1 MVLNYIENLFVLVYV
16 TTGWILI
23 FAFAMFVGIPIVI
36 ASSERKKQNEIVLL
50 AKGKLSTV
58 KVLFSKDVIDSYQSW
73 WIFSREKFL
82 GRLWW

>member
-58 KVLFSKDVIDSYQSW
+58 KVLFSKDVIDSYQS
-73 WIFSREKFL
+73 
-82 GRLWW
+82 

>member
-1 MVLNYIENLFVLVYV
+1 MVLNYIENLFFLVYV

-50 AKGKLSTV
+50 AKDKLSTV
-58 KVLFSKDVIDSYQSW
+58 KVLFSKDVIDSYQS
-73 WIFSREKFL
+73 
-82 GRLWW
+82 

>member
-1 MVLNYIENLFVLVYV
+1 MVLNYIEHLFVLVSV

-58 KVLFSKDVIDSYQSW
+58 KVLFSKDLIDSYQSW

>member
-1 MVLNYIENLFVLVYV
+1 MVLNYIEHLFVSVSV

>member
-1 MVLNYIENLFVLVYV
+1 MVLNYIENLFVLVSV

-58 KVLFSKDVIDSYQSW
+58 KVLFSKDVIDSYQS
-73 WIFSREKFL
+73 
-82 GRLWW
+82 

>member
-1 MVLNYIENLFVLVYV
+1 MVLNYIEHLFVLVSV

-58 KVLFSKDVIDSYQSW
+58 KVLFSKDVIDSYQS
-73 WIFSREKFL
+73 
-82 GRLWW
+82 

>member
-50 AKGKLSTV
+50 AKDKLSTV

>member
-73 WIFSREKFL
+73 WIFSREKFV
-82 GRLWW
+82 GRLW

>member
-1 MVLNYIENLFVLVYV
+1 MVLNYIEHLFVLVSV

>member
-1 MVLNYIENLFVLVYV
+1 MVLNYIEHLFVLVSV

-58 KVLFSKDVIDSYQSW
+58 KVLFSKDLIDSYQS
-73 WIFSREKFL
+73 
-82 GRLWW
+82 

>member
-1 MVLNYIENLFVLVYV
+1 MVLNYIEHLFVLVYV

-50 AKGKLSTV
+50 AKDKLSTV
-58 KVLFSKDVIDSYQSW
+58 KVLFSKDVIDSYQS
-73 WIFSREKFL
+73 
-82 GRLWW
+82 

>member
-1 MVLNYIENLFVLVYV
+1 MVLNYIEHLFVLVSV

-50 AKGKLSTV
+50 AKDKLSTV
-58 KVLFSKDVIDSYQSW
+58 KVLFSKDEIDSYQS
-73 WIFSREKFL
+73 
-82 GRLWW
+82 

>member
-1 MVLNYIENLFVLVYV
+1 MVLNYIEHLFVLVSV

-50 AKGKLSTV
+50 AKDKLSTV

-73 WIFSREKFL
+73 WIFSREKFV
-82 GRLWW
+82 GRLW

>member
-50 AKGKLSTV
+50 AKDKLSTV
-58 KVLFSKDVIDSYQSW
+58 KVLFSKDVIDSYQS
-73 WIFSREKFL
+73 
-82 GRLWW
+82 

>member
-1 MVLNYIENLFVLVYV
+1 MVLNYIEHLFVLVSV

-73 WIFSREKFL
+73 WVFSREKFL

>member
-23 FAFAMFVGIPIVI
+23 FAFAVFVGIPIVI

-50 AKGKLSTV
+50 AKDKLSTV
-58 KVLFSKDVIDSYQSW
+58 KVLFSKDVIDSYQS
-73 WIFSREKFL
+73 
-82 GRLWW
+82 

>member
-1 MVLNYIENLFVLVYV
+1 M

-50 AKGKLSTV
+50 AKDKLSTV
-58 KVLFSKDVIDSYQSW
+58 KVLFSKDVIDSYQS
-73 WIFSREKFL
+73 
-82 GRLWW
+82 

>member
-1 MVLNYIENLFVLVYV
+1 M

-58 KVLFSKDVIDSYQSW
+58 KVLFSKDVIDSYQS
-73 WIFSREKFL
+73 
-82 GRLWW
+82 